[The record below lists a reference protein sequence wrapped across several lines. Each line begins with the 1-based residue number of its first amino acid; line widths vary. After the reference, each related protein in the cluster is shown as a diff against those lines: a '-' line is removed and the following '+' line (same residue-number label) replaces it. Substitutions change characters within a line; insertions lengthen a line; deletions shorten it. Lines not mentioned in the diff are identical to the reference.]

1 MKPVKK
7 ITVGGIEAAVWEN
20 SSKDGKKYFTTTV
33 ERNYKDGDE
42 WKKTSSLRTNDLP
55 KTILTLQ
62 KAYEFQSLK
71 ETD

>member
-1 MKPVKK
+1 VKPVKK
-7 ITVGGIEAAVWEN
+7 ISVGGIEAAVWEN

-42 WKKTSSLRTNDLP
+42 WKKTASLRTNDLP